1 MARWIGVCLPM
12 QGKWFASCLGRI
24 PHAVDK
30 LSPWAAT
37 TEAHSSRACTAQ
49 QKQPLQWAACPPWLG
64 SSSYSLQLESLQAAT
79 KACVCACSGS
89 VLSDSL
95 QPPGHS
101 PPGSMGFSRQEYWS
115 RLSFPPPGDLPN
127 PGFEPGAPLSQAD
140 SLLSEPPSTTKN
152 KINT

>member
-1 MARWIGVCLPM
+1 MAWWIGVCLPT

-37 TEAHSSRACTAQ
+37 TEAHASRACTPQ
-49 QKQPLQWAACPPWLG
+49 QKNPLQWAACPPWLG

-79 KACVCACSGS
+79 KACVCVCSGS

-95 QPPGHS
+95 QPHGLG
-101 PPGSMGFSRQEYWS
+101 PPGSWVRGILQARILELVAIPSSKGSSQPRVWTWGSCITGGFFTVR
-115 RLSFPPPGDLPN
+115 
-127 PGFEPGAPLSQAD
+127 A
-140 SLLSEPPSTTKN
+140 T
-152 KINT
+152 